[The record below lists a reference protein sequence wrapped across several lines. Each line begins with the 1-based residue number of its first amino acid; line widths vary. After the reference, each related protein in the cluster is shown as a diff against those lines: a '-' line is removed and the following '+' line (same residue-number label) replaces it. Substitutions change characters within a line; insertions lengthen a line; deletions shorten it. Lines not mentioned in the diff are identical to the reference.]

1 MKLISQGAEAKIY
14 EDSDRIVKER
24 PEKSYRL
31 KEIDSQLRK
40 SRTNREAKVLKK
52 LADAGILVPKLIR
65 KEDNTIIMENLQGEK
80 LRDAFEQDAEHWGV
94 EIGKIIRKVHDLG
107 IIHGDLT
114 TSNIIVK
121 DGQIYLI
128 DFGLS
133 FFSEKD
139 EDKAVDLHLLEQAIE
154 SKHHRTASRAL
165 EAVHKGYNDE
175 EVLKR
180 LEKVKAR
187 GRNKSKN

>member
-1 MKLISQGAEAKIY
+1 MKLIAQGAEAKIY
-14 EDSDRIVKER
+14 EDSDNIVKER

-52 LADAGILVPKLIR
+52 LADAGVLVPKLIR
-65 KEDNTIIMENLQGEK
+65 KEDNTIIMENLHGEK
-80 LRDAFEQDAEHWGV
+80 LRDAFEQNSEHWGA
-94 EIGKIIRKVHDLG
+94 EIGKIIRKLHDLG

-114 TSNIIVK
+114 TSNMIIK
-121 DGQIYLI
+121 DGQVYLI

-133 FFSEKD
+133 FFSDKE

-154 SKHHRTASRAL
+154 SKHYKVA
-165 EAVHKGYNDE
+165 EKAVKMILDSYGDKDI
-175 EVLKR
+175 LKR
-180 LEKVKAR
+180 LEKVKER
-187 GRNKSKN
+187 GRNKTK